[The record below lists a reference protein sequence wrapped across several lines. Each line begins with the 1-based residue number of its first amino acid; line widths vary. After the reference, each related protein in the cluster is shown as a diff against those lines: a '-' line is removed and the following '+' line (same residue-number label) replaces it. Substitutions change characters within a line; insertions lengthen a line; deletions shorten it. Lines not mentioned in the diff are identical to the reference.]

1 MIQHITHIFEGLE
14 TLVSEMWSGKIA
26 RATENSQV
34 QLVQIYCAEAN
45 RAQISAITLAIK
57 TILPSAVVVG
67 ATTVGEV
74 AHGRLMTSQTI
85 IGFTCFESSN
95 VDVFATECSNGD
107 EHNVG
112 AELGQRISDNTTNA
126 VGMLLLSTPLSID
139 ASSLLQGIESTL
151 GDFPVFGGGA
161 GDYAA
166 MKNSL
171 VFTDADQFSKGAVAV
186 VFSGDDLHI
195 EANTYLGWRPLS
207 RSMQV
212 TEVGGLSVKR
222 VDDEPAFEVY
232 RRYLNLPAD
241 DQFFVNAL
249 EFPFLLE
256 RDGQLLARVPVAVDE
271 HGALQF
277 VADIREGEHFRIGY
291 GDIDLV
297 TEDAKQLHDVM
308 VQFDPQVIFLYT
320 CGCRRFLM
328 QEDVDLET
336 QPFEAVAPTFG
347 FYTYGEFFGS
357 SSLSLLNSTMV
368 AIGLREGEKVQRDQ
382 RDTRQLPISSPDERD
397 PYANKHA
404 RVVSKLLRFIDVVTS
419 ELEASMH
426 EITKLSITDRL
437 TQLVNRIRLDR
448 VLDEQIEI
456 ANRYQTPFAIIL
468 LDVDHFKQVNDTHG
482 HLVGDDVLVRLAQ
495 ILMTNTR
502 SVDVVGR
509 WGGEEFLIIAPNTSI
524 DEAAIF
530 AEKLRLALA
539 GTEFPVVG
547 YKTGSFGVTGFVPG
561 DNLGTLVARAD
572 AALYI
577 AKKAGRNQVKV
588 DQVT

>member
-1 MIQHITHIFEGLE
+1 MIQHITHIFDGLE
-14 TLVSEMWSGKIA
+14 ALVSELSIGAIA
-26 RATENSQV
+26 LAAVNSHA
-34 QLVQIYCAEAN
+34 QLVQVYCAEAKKE
-45 RAQISAITLAIK
+45 QITAITVAIK
-57 TILPSAVVVG
+57 KKLPSAVVVG

-74 AHGRLMTSQTI
+74 AHGRLVTSQTI
-85 IGFTCFESSN
+85 IGFTFFESSS
-95 VDVFATECSNGD
+95 VHVFASACSNGD

-112 AELGQRISDNTTNA
+112 AGLGQRISDNTTNA

-139 ASSLLQGIESTL
+139 ASSLLQGIESRL

-171 VFTDADQFSKGAVAV
+171 VFSDTDQFSKGVIAV

-212 TEVGGLSVKR
+212 TEVDGLSVKR

-277 VADIREGEHFRIGY
+277 VADIREGEYFRIGY

-336 QPFEAVAPTFG
+336 QPFESVAPTFG
-347 FYTYGEFFGS
+347 FYTYGEIFGS

-368 AIGLREGEKVQRDQ
+368 AIGLREGEKVQRGQ
-382 RDTRQLPISSPDERD
+382 LEAVHLPITSPDERD

-426 EITKLSITDRL
+426 EITKLSITDSL

-448 VLDEQIEI
+448 VLDEQIEL

-468 LDVDHFKQVNDTHG
+468 LDVDHFKQVNDTYG

-509 WGGEEFLIIAPNTSI
+509 WGGEEFLIIAPNTGI
-524 DEAAIF
+524 DEAANF
-530 AEKLRLALA
+530 AEKLRLVLA

-547 YKTGSFGVTGFVPG
+547 YKTGSFGVTAFVPG

-577 AKKAGRNQVKV
+577 AKKAGRNQVKI